1 MLLTVDKIRLLVKHK
16 LFLFVFYL
24 NNWSKVNRALQKLAD
39 SNTENTEFLKRLAD
53 QTEDFAVQLIDQ
65 VTSRE
70 ELVIRD
76 VPEHVDRY
84 ASMLSGLTD
93 DAIIQSQ
100 KKVRTLPKR
109 STHYLQKLLEDFDKR
124 VTVQKYNR
132 PKYLQYNINIKE
144 AQGVLFFFNTGLY
157 EANSCRETASDT
169 QRVIWSSVYSLT
181 LETAVKPS
189 FSQNLAQSSSHFKN

>member
-24 NNWSKVNRALQKLAD
+24 NNWSKVNRTLQKLAD
-39 SNTENTEFLKRLAD
+39 SYTENTEFLKRLAD

-109 STHYLQKLLEDFDKR
+109 STHYLQKLLEDFEKR
-124 VTVQKYNR
+124 VRVQKYNR
-132 PKYLQYNINIKE
+132 PKYLQYNIKIKE
-144 AQGVLFFFNTGLY
+144 
-157 EANSCRETASDT
+157 
-169 QRVIWSSVYSLT
+169 
-181 LETAVKPS
+181 
-189 FSQNLAQSSSHFKN
+189 AQSSSHFKN

>member
-1 MLLTVDKIRLLVKHK
+1 M
-16 LFLFVFYL
+16 
-24 NNWSKVNRALQKLAD
+24 LQKLAD
-39 SNTENTEFLKRLAD
+39 SNTENAEFLKRLAD

-109 STHYLQKLLEDFDKR
+109 STHYLQKLLEDFEKR
-124 VTVQKYNR
+124 VRVQKYNR
-132 PKYLQYNINIKE
+132 PKYLQYNIKIKE
-144 AQGVLFFFNTGLY
+144 
-157 EANSCRETASDT
+157 
-169 QRVIWSSVYSLT
+169 
-181 LETAVKPS
+181 
-189 FSQNLAQSSSHFKN
+189 AQSSSHFKN